1 MKAAICTKYGTPD
14 VIKIE
19 ERNKPTPKDKEIL
32 IRIITTSVQ
41 TGDLNMCDFINTA
54 KKGNY
59 NPILTLVMRFIMGYI

>member
-19 ERNKPTPKDKEIL
+19 ERNKPIPKDNEIL

-41 TGDLNMCDFINTA
+41 TGDCNMCDFINTA
-54 KKGNY
+54 KKW
-59 NPILTLVMRFIMGYI
+59 ISTLY